1 MNEPLEEWRRQ
12 IDVHLR
18 QAGVPVSLPDLGKA
32 VKRPAGVALTRKL
45 GQVLDGDRRFVLEG
59 SGDSITV
66 RSSEAQSTSGG
77 GKKPGSKKSA
87 ARERLYE
94 RYKETASA
102 FWETLC
108 GDTALRLRCRDQ
120 GVFDEQYRAWKRQME
135 AQGVR
140 YIGSPGG
147 ILHYLSRLGHLRPSS
162 HRDVLFFVGDGMGAE
177 EVVREV
183 LRNREDTEN
192 DRGGIVILP
201 REVKLHVKEDGTYKV
216 TPPGVSVRQ
225 EFVVENLSGAPV
237 QLFDVILTGKA
248 RGDAVTLINAPG
260 GSGAPVELFDV
271 ILTGKARGDA
281 FTLINAPGGD
291 AGARVVNHGGKV
303 RVSLDCLPVNF
314 GTLRAL
320 VSFHF
325 RSATNATFA
334 IGRFVTVRCGNA
346 DVEDLVKPTAPYQKK
361 RFLARK
367 HGPVEEGQKPQGDS
381 SKKFKIN
388 LATFHVPQVRLRGG
402 PAKDLEEEVTVA
414 LGPMFDSRASRLDF
428 KTAASEKGFTVGLQD
443 GSLEEEGFA
452 VGLHVGSLKAAVRDK
467 FLNPADILPAGLRGG
482 VGLQDGSLEEEVIK
496 CQQAWPD
503 NAFPR
508 AYPQLMHHLLHV
520 EELKMQVDIQQFD
533 MPSSPLIKNS
543 NYIALHVPG
552 LAESRP
558 SVLRGDQVLVSRP
571 GGGGKK
577 WSGYAHRIEQDQV
590 LLKFRRTP
598 LWPMHLDLDKT
609 SDPEFP
615 REILFPPSIVREDP
629 PRSFVPVMTTVKGME
644 VRRIVAGRVTH
655 VPYVLFG
662 PPGTG
667 KTTTLV
673 ETILQLAKTSPPS
686 FRILVMAPTNTAS
699 DIFVVSEDVKKYCN
713 FDRESNAFPMLPVEK
728 LKTFKVLVAT
738 TCTAAK
744 LFNAGFERGDFAMMC
759 IDECGNDVEPGVMAP
774 IQCLLASGQ
783 QRVLVMAPIECLL
796 ASGQQ
801 LVLAGD
807 PRQLGPVV
815 RSPFASLHGL
825 STSLLE
831 RVVKRSAAAGPR
843 GDPRQLGPVVRSP
856 FASLHGLST
865 SLLERVMDF
874 PIYALSPDG
883 KYDPRVLTMLV
894 KNYRS
899 HPHIIAVPNE
909 RFT

>member
-237 QLFDVILTGKA
+237 
-248 RGDAVTLINAPG
+248 
-260 GSGAPVELFDV
+260 ELFDV

-388 LATFHVPQVRLRGG
+388 LATFHVPQ
-402 PAKDLEEEVTVA
+402 
-414 LGPMFDSRASRLDF
+414 
-428 KTAASEKGFTVGLQD
+428 
-443 GSLEEEGFA
+443 GFA
-452 VGLHVGSLKAAVRDK
+452 VG
-467 FLNPADILPAGLRGG
+467 
-482 VGLQDGSLEEEVIK
+482 
-496 CQQAWPD
+496 W
-503 NAFPR
+503 AF
-508 AYPQLMHHLLHV
+508 
-520 EELKMQVDIQQFD
+520 KT
-533 MPSSPLIKNS
+533 
-543 NYIALHVPG
+543 G
-552 LAESRP
+552 
-558 SVLRGDQVLVSRP
+558 VLR
-571 GGGGKK
+571 KK
-577 WSGYAHRIEQDQV
+577 
-590 LLKFRRTP
+590 
-598 LWPMHLDLDKT
+598 
-609 SDPEFP
+609 
-615 REILFPPSIVREDP
+615 
-629 PRSFVPVMTTVKGME
+629 
-644 VRRIVAGRVTH
+644 
-655 VPYVLFG
+655 
-662 PPGTG
+662 
-667 KTTTLV
+667 
-673 ETILQLAKTSPPS
+673 
-686 FRILVMAPTNTAS
+686 
-699 DIFVVSEDVKKYCN
+699 
-713 FDRESNAFPMLPVEK
+713 
-728 LKTFKVLVAT
+728 
-738 TCTAAK
+738 
-744 LFNAGFERGDFAMMC
+744 
-759 IDECGNDVEPGVMAP
+759 
-774 IQCLLASGQ
+774 
-783 QRVLVMAPIECLL
+783 
-796 ASGQQ
+796 
-801 LVLAGD
+801 
-807 PRQLGPVV
+807 
-815 RSPFASLHGL
+815 
-825 STSLLE
+825 
-831 RVVKRSAAAGPR
+831 
-843 GDPRQLGPVVRSP
+843 
-856 FASLHGLST
+856 
-865 SLLERVMDF
+865 
-874 PIYALSPDG
+874 
-883 KYDPRVLTMLV
+883 
-894 KNYRS
+894 
-899 HPHIIAVPNE
+899 
-909 RFT
+909 